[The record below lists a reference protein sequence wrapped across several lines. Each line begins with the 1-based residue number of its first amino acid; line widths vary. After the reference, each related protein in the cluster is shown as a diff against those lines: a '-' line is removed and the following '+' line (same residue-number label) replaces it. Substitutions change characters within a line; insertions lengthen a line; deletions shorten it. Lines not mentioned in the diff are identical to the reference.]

1 MNAELGEKLRALGF
15 VAIVLVIYVHAYQLP
30 AHTTTGGTPAEVLN
44 RLIQNGVS
52 NGLARVAVPLFFA
65 VSGFLFFA
73 RAPVDPG
80 PAWFRAQWRKRL
92 RTLLVPYLAW
102 SLIGLILVTALQA
115 AALEFLPAARGFF
128 SQALIFE
135 HSPLELLDR
144 LFLHPVSYQLWFVRD
159 LLVYTLAS
167 PALYILTARAPRAGL
182 AILAALW
189 FADVDLKAV
198 STEGLLFFVSGATL
212 AVHGPPPAACR
223 FGRAHGGHF
232 MALWA
237 GLVIAYALSCIWQEV
252 GWFWQEAGSAW
263 LRKLSVLAGLAAL
276 WFGYGRY
283 ARRAG
288 PVLAALGS
296 LTFFVFAAHEPLLA
310 VVRKALVALAGPDP
324 AASLG
329 VYLLAPTLVL
339 GATLGAGAWLR
350 ARAPRA
356 YGLLTGGR

>member
-15 VAIVLVIYVHAYQLP
+15 VAIVLVVYVHAYQLP
-30 AHTTTGGTPAEVLN
+30 AHAATGGTPAEVLN

-73 RAPVDPG
+73 RAPADPG
-80 PAWFRAQWRKRL
+80 PAWFRGQWRKRL

-102 SLIGLILVTALQA
+102 SLIGLVLVAALQA

-128 SQALIFE
+128 SQALLRE
-135 HSPLELLDR
+135 DSPLDLLDR
-144 LFLHPVSYQLWFVRD
+144 LFLHPVSYQLWFLRD

-167 PALYILTARAPRAGL
+167 PALYVLAARAPRAGL
-182 AILAALW
+182 ATLAALW

-198 STEGLLFFVSGATL
+198 SAEGLLFFVSGAAL

-237 GLVIAYALSCIWQEV
+237 GLLAAYALSSL
-252 GWFWQEAGSAW
+252 WQEAGWAW

-288 PVLAALGS
+288 PTLAALGS

-310 VVRKALVALAGPDP
+310 VVRKALAALAGPGA

-339 GATLGAGAWLR
+339 GATLSAGAWLR